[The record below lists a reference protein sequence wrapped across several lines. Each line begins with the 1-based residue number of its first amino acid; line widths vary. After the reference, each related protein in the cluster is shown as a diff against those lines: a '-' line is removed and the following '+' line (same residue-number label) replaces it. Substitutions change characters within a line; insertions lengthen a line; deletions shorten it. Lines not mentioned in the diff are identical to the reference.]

1 MSGTIGDIKG
11 DDASG
16 ATKAVTKG
24 LSGAQDT
31 LKQGTEK
38 STGTLK
44 IPFGNWVP

>member
-1 MSGTIGDIKG
+1 MSGTMGDIKG

-16 ATKAVTKG
+16 VTEVVTKG

-31 LKQGTEK
+31 LKKGTEE

-44 IPFGNWVP
+44 ILFGN